1 MNFFKK
7 YRSQMLIGALAGAI
21 NGILGAGG
29 GILITYHLSHTLNKE
44 EKKQNGVFAN
54 AVATMLPI
62 SLSSLIIYF
71 TKGKVPLNSSFFK
84 IAICAPIGAILG
96 AILLTKLKLKT
107 VKLIFSSLIIVC
119 GIMMIFR

>member
-1 MNFFKK
+1 
-7 YRSQMLIGALAGAI
+7 MLIGTLAGAI

-84 IAICAPIGAILG
+84 IAICAPIGAIAG

-119 GIMMIFR
+119 GIMMILR